1 MNDSYD
7 SYLWLLAEKEV
18 LFGVIAVNCLVLLV
32 KLATEQCTD
41 CPSEIPGLVAS
52 MKKHKLKVSLQLKN
66 CVYCAETMYHIQL
79 CWINCFDV
87 IPELI

>member
-66 CVYCAETMYHIQL
+66 YVSIVLKLCITYNCAA
-79 CWINCFDV
+79 
-87 IPELI
+87 LIVLMLYQN